1 MVGKW
6 TVDGKVY
13 DSDHSKTKR
22 FESITDDVVFDIDF
36 VPQSYYTVNYSVV
49 GNYGADEG
57 GSIQSATTDTVPFE
71 SGKTDVG
78 GGSTVVIT
86 SKPAAGWMV
95 KEWKID
101 DAVVTNE
108 KDPTA
113 AYQGNVLTIKALS
126 GKEEVVDITVEFQEI
141 ASYSVTV
148 ESDSSWVVTWDNES
162 KVRKDGDKVLQGETL
177 VFTVKATAGYK
188 LIEAVAEGDSFD
200 CVVDNEDGSKT
211 CTVYALGENLT
222 VGARAKKLHG
232 ITTLGAANGAISAT
246 PRVAAAGDTVTI
258 TATPDNNYQVKSL
271 SATYRDGENNE
282 KSLTISAD
290 YRFTM
295 PDADVE
301 VSATFEYAG
310 GGGSGG
316 GSVAPTYT
324 VTIGASENGK
334 VTASHSS
341 ASEGDTVTLSVVAD
355 KDYELA
361 ALTVTNESGGKV
373 KLTETNGKFAFT
385 MPASKV
391 TVEAVFTAIA
401 GKAEN
406 PFTDVPGDAYFADAV
421 IWAVGK
427 GITSGTTATTFSPN
441 ASCTRGQMVTFLWRA
456 AGSPASASSKMPF
469 TDVPVTAY
477 YYDAVLWA
485 VEQGITS
492 GTTATTFSPNATV
505 TRAQAVTFL
514 WRAAG
519 SEVIQTAAP
528 FVDVKYGMYYYN
540 AVAWA
545 VENDITNGTSQTTF
559 SPTQNCTRAQI
570 VTFIWR
576 YMGA

>member
-1 MVGKW
+1 M
-6 TVDGKVY
+6 
-13 DSDHSKTKR
+13 
-22 FESITDDVVFDIDF
+22 
-36 VPQSYYTVNYSVV
+36 
-49 GNYGADEG
+49 
-57 GSIQSATTDTVPFE
+57 
-71 SGKTDVG
+71 
-78 GGSTVVIT
+78 VIT
-86 SKPAAGWMV
+86 SEPADGWMV

-113 AYQGNVLTIKALS
+113 AYQGDVLTINALS
-126 GKEEVVDITVEFQEI
+126 GKEEVVDITVEFQRI

-148 ESDSSWVVTWDNES
+148 GNDESWTVTWDNES
-162 KVRKDGDKVLQGETL
+162 EVRKDSGKVLQGETL
-177 VFTVKATAGYK
+177 IFTVKATAGYK

-232 ITTLGAANGAISAT
+232 ITTLDAANGAISAT
-246 PRVAAAGDTVTI
+246 PRVAVAGDTVTI
-258 TATPDNNYQVKSL
+258 TVTPDNNYQVKSL

-282 KSLTISAD
+282 ESLTISAD

-316 GSVAPTYT
+316 GSVDPTYT

-334 VTASHSS
+334 VTASHSN

-361 ALTVTNESGGKV
+361 VLTVTNENGGKV

-391 TVEAVFTAIA
+391 TVEAAFTAIA

-505 TRAQAVTFL
+505 TRTQAVTFL

>member
-1 MVGKW
+1 M
-6 TVDGKVY
+6 
-13 DSDHSKTKR
+13 
-22 FESITDDVVFDIDF
+22 
-36 VPQSYYTVNYSVV
+36 
-49 GNYGADEG
+49 
-57 GSIQSATTDTVPFE
+57 
-71 SGKTDVG
+71 
-78 GGSTVVIT
+78 
-86 SKPAAGWMV
+86 
-95 KEWKID
+95 
-101 DAVVTNE
+101 
-108 KDPTA
+108 
-113 AYQGNVLTIKALS
+113 
-126 GKEEVVDITVEFQEI
+126 
-141 ASYSVTV
+141 
-148 ESDSSWVVTWDNES
+148 
-162 KVRKDGDKVLQGETL
+162 
-177 VFTVKATAGYK
+177 
-188 LIEAVAEGDSFD
+188 
-200 CVVDNEDGSKT
+200 
-211 CTVYALGENLT
+211 
-222 VGARAKKLHG
+222 
-232 ITTLGAANGAISAT
+232 
-246 PRVAAAGDTVTI
+246 
-258 TATPDNNYQVKSL
+258 
-271 SATYRDGENNE
+271 
-282 KSLTISAD
+282 
-290 YRFTM
+290 
-295 PDADVE
+295 
-301 VSATFEYAG
+301 
-310 GGGSGG
+310 
-316 GSVAPTYT
+316 APTYT
-324 VTIGASENGK
+324 ITIGASENGK

-361 ALTVTNESGGKV
+361 VLIVTNENGGKV

-391 TVEAVFTAIA
+391 TVEAAFTATA

-421 IWAVGK
+421 IWAVGE

-456 AGSPASASSKMPF
+456 AGSPAPTSSKMPF